1 MDQVGPSFF
10 SSFKRGGI
18 TLNLLAVG
26 IVFLNIA
33 VALILYFAL
42 QGRVDIPMMVGI
54 LCGAVTNTPGL
65 GAANEALQQLHYQG
79 MS

>member
-1 MDQVGPSFF
+1 M
-10 SSFKRGGI
+10 
-18 TLNLLAVG
+18 G

-65 GAANEALQQLHYQG
+65 GAANEALQQLHYQVLKLPWD
-79 MS
+79 MPVLIRWV